1 MKCLITSLN
10 DIKLYLQE
18 DVKESLLIKDQLY
31 ENKEKIKKMRYKRK
45 ALLKHQEELQEKR
58 DELSDEVKDL
68 EARIAAG
75 RRGEEVEVD
84 ASFPDLLMGEDDSG
98 IDVFLSSTSGQ
109 HMLSSSADEMLTND
123 FDLSLFEEFVAND
136 DTAN

>member
-1 MKCLITSLN
+1 MT
-10 DIKLYLQE
+10 KLYLQE

-84 ASFPDLLMGEDDSG
+84 ASFPDHLMGEDDSG

-109 HMLSSSADEMLTND
+109 QLLSSSADEMFIND

>member
-1 MKCLITSLN
+1 MT
-10 DIKLYLQE
+10 KLYLQE

-58 DELSDEVKDL
+58 DELSEEVKDL

-109 HMLSSSADEMLTND
+109 QLLSSSADEMFIND
-123 FDLSLFEEFVAND
+123 FDLSLFEEVIAND
-136 DTAN
+136 DTTN

>member
-1 MKCLITSLN
+1 M
-10 DIKLYLQE
+10 QE

-109 HMLSSSADEMLTND
+109 QLLSSSADEMFIND
-123 FDLSLFEEFVAND
+123 FDLSLFEEVIAND
-136 DTAN
+136 DTTN

>member
-1 MKCLITSLN
+1 MT
-10 DIKLYLQE
+10 KLYLQE

-109 HMLSSSADEMLTND
+109 QLLSSSADEMFIND
-123 FDLSLFEEFVAND
+123 FDLSLFEEVIAND
-136 DTAN
+136 DTTN

>member
-1 MKCLITSLN
+1 MT
-10 DIKLYLQE
+10 KLYLQE

-84 ASFPDLLMGEDDSG
+84 ASFPDHLMGEDDSG

>member
-1 MKCLITSLN
+1 MT
-10 DIKLYLQE
+10 KLYLQE

-109 HMLSSSADEMLTND
+109 QLLSSSADEMLTND

>member
-1 MKCLITSLN
+1 MT
-10 DIKLYLQE
+10 KLYLQE

-109 HMLSSSADEMLTND
+109 QLLSSSADEMLIND
-123 FDLSLFEEFVAND
+123 FDLSLFEEIIAND
-136 DTAN
+136 DTTN

>member
-1 MKCLITSLN
+1 
-10 DIKLYLQE
+10 
-18 DVKESLLIKDQLY
+18 
-31 ENKEKIKKMRYKRK
+31 MRHKNK
-45 ALLKHQEELQEKR
+45 ALLKHQEALLEKR
-58 DELSDEVKDL
+58 EELSDEVKDL

-109 HMLSSSADEMLTND
+109 QLLSSSADEMFIND
-123 FDLSLFEEFVAND
+123 FDLSLFEEVIAND
-136 DTAN
+136 DTTN

>member
-1 MKCLITSLN
+1 MT
-10 DIKLYLQE
+10 KLYLQE

-75 RRGEEVEVD
+75 RCGEEVEVD

-109 HMLSSSADEMLTND
+109 HMLSSSADKMLTND

>member
-1 MKCLITSLN
+1 MT
-10 DIKLYLQE
+10 KLYLQE

-84 ASFPDLLMGEDDSG
+84 ASFPDHLMGEDDSG

-109 HMLSSSADEMLTND
+109 QLLSSSADEMFIND
-123 FDLSLFEEFVAND
+123 FDLSLFEEVIAND
-136 DTAN
+136 DTTN

>member
-1 MKCLITSLN
+1 MT
-10 DIKLYLQE
+10 KLYLQE

-136 DTAN
+136 DTDN

>member
-1 MKCLITSLN
+1 MT
-10 DIKLYLQE
+10 KLYLQE

-84 ASFPDLLMGEDDSG
+84 ASFPDLLMGEDDC
-98 IDVFLSSTSGQ
+98 
-109 HMLSSSADEMLTND
+109 
-123 FDLSLFEEFVAND
+123 
-136 DTAN
+136 